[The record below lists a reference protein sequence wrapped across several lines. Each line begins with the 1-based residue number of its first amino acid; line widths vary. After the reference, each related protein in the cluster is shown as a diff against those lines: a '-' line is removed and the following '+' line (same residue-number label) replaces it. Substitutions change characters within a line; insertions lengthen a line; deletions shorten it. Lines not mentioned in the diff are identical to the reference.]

1 MNADAIMTKENLIKA
16 ASEST
21 NSVLDSTQ
29 ESDKKSKRNPEK
41 FVLYYPL
48 SGTPFYSF
56 NPKLEIASIVK
67 K

>member
-1 MNADAIMTKENLIKA
+1 MMTKENLIKA

-21 NSVLDSTQ
+21 NFAFQANLDSTQ

>member
-1 MNADAIMTKENLIKA
+1 MMTKENLIKA

-21 NSVLDSTQ
+21 NFAFQANLDSTQ

-41 FVLYYPL
+41 FVLYYPQ